1 VVPLQTL
8 ESSSENNFKSD
19 KTAAETFRLRG
30 SFSFKMKKKLKFVS
44 TLILIQVACLY
55 CYAGQKELIEK
66 RVKELIEL
74 NKIVVGN
81 SIDLEKY
88 NNQTVFIKA
97 RLQQISE
104 KDYKVKVE
112 EISTDE
118 IKGKEGSR
126 DTDDGTVV
134 VRVKISKNPD
144 KSFFLDLEHVLPPEK
159 NESNIKEKGN
169 SK

>member
-1 VVPLQTL
+1 MTQ
-8 ESSSENNFKSD
+8 
-19 KTAAETFRLRG
+19 
-30 SFSFKMKKKLKFVS
+30 KLKFIS
-44 TLILIQVACLY
+44 TLVIIHMVFL

-81 SIDLEKY
+81 SVDLGKY

-104 KDYKVKVE
+104 SDYKVKIE
-112 EISTDE
+112 EISAE
-118 IKGKEGSR
+118 AIKEKEDTR
-126 DTDDGTVV
+126 DSDGGTVV
-134 VRVKISKNPD
+134 VKVKISKNPD
-144 KSFFLDLEHVLPPEK
+144 KTFYLDLEHVLHPENK
-159 NESNIKEKGN
+159 ESNKKEKEN